1 MSHRLLMMTGAAVAA
16 CLSGAVAPASAQSVY
31 GPGYAY
37 GPPPGYAH
45 GYPWGYGYAQ
55 PRRRLGSGG
64 AYHGN
69 VPGNCAVDLGYGRWQ
84 SRDTLG
90 PR

>member
-1 MSHRLLMMTGAAVAA
+1 MTRMILNGSLIAVS
-16 CLSGAVAPASAQSVY
+16 LSGAVAPASAQSVY

-37 GPPPGYAH
+37 GPPPGSAY
-45 GYPWGYGYAQ
+45 GYVPYGYAYGH
-55 PRRRLGSGG
+55 PRRRGPGG

-84 SRDTLG
+84 SCDTLG